1 MYYREL
7 FDRTGF
13 DPTKCLMVGNN
24 VGEDM
29 IAQELGCDVYLI
41 LRNLINPNHTDIQKF
56 KQGDLDSLIEYLD
69 QNK

>member
-1 MYYREL
+1 
-7 FDRTGF
+7 
-13 DPTKCLMVGNN
+13 MVGNN

-41 LRNLINPNHTDIQKF
+41 LRNLINPNQTDIQKF